1 MWRIC
6 RPRGFPGRREKLRG
20 FSASVGSHQRSSA
33 CGRGHDVRYV
43 ATVMAT
49 RCARR
54 VWWPSV
60 VFALIGGASA
70 PATAAHL
77 EPRTVAAYEQYVEQ
91 ARDSFLTRVRSDE
104 ELSRA
109 TNMPVRRVTF
119 NTATES
125 SPQGRIVKIPGGLIH
140 HWTAVTFMPGVGMDR
155 VLAVAQA
162 YDNYAAIYAPVIT
175 ARLLEHDGDTFR
187 VFARIKEDT
196 GVVSAVLDVWT
207 VVTYNQTK
215 ACAHSLS
222 DASEIR
228 QVKNPGE
235 ANEQLLPAGR
245 DSGYLWRAN
254 TFTRF
259 IARDG
264 GVYVEL
270 ETLGLSRGFPSLLGW
285 IVEPIARRVGRSSV
299 ERTLAEFRAAV
310 LAKVL

>member
-1 MWRIC
+1 MAMQC
-6 RPRGFPGRREKLRG
+6 PR
-20 FSASVGSHQRSSA
+20 
-33 CGRGHDVRYV
+33 
-43 ATVMAT
+43 T
-49 RCARR
+49 
-54 VWWPSV
+54 VWWWSV

-77 EPRTVAAYEQYVEQ
+77 EPRTLEAYELYVER

-104 ELSRA
+104 QQSSA
-109 TNMPVRRVTF
+109 TNMSVRRVTF
-119 NTATES
+119 NTAAES

-140 HWTAVTFMPGVGMDR
+140 HWTAATFMPGVDLDR

-162 YDNYAAIYAPVIT
+162 YDNYAAIYAPVVT
-175 ARLLEHDGDTFR
+175 ARLLEHEGDTFR
-187 VFARIKEDT
+187 VFARIREEA
-196 GVVSAVLDVWT
+196 GMVSAVLDVWT
-207 VVTYNQTK
+207 VVTYSQTT
-215 ACAHSLS
+215 ACAHSLGAAS
-222 DASEIR
+222 DIR

-235 ANEQLLPAGR
+235 ADEQWLPAGR

-270 ETLGLSRGFPSLLGW
+270 ETLGLSRGLPPLVGW
-285 IVEPIARRVGRSSV
+285 LVEPLARRIGQSSV

-310 LAKVL
+310 LASFL

>member
-1 MWRIC
+1 MAIRC
-6 RPRGFPGRREKLRG
+6 PR
-20 FSASVGSHQRSSA
+20 
-33 CGRGHDVRYV
+33 
-43 ATVMAT
+43 TV
-49 RCARR
+49 C
-54 VWWPSV
+54 WSSV

-77 EPRTVAAYEQYVEQ
+77 EPRTLAAYEQYVEQ

-109 TNMPVRRVTF
+109 TNTSVRRVTF
-119 NTATES
+119 HTAAES

-140 HWTAVTFMPGVGMDR
+140 HWTAVTFIPGVGLER

-162 YDNYAAIYAPVIT
+162 YDRYAAIYAPVMT
-175 ARLLEHDGDTFR
+175 ARLLEHEGDTFR
-187 VFARIKEDT
+187 VFARIKEEA

-207 VVTYNQTK
+207 VVTYGQTT
-215 ACAHSLS
+215 ACAHSLGAAS
-222 DASEIR
+222 DIR

-235 ANEQLLPAGR
+235 ANEQWLPAGR

-259 IARDG
+259 IARDS
-264 GVYVEL
+264 GVDVEL
-270 ETLGLSRGFPSLLGW
+270 ETLGLSRGFPPLFGW
-285 IVEPIARRVGRSSV
+285 LVEPIARRIGRSSV

-310 LAKVL
+310 LASFL